1 MLDRFGK
8 SLCGSMVLLA
18 DAGPAKLLMAVA
30 MADLPGS
37 PFSQNALDMTSLS
50 VDLSKR
56 LGTSIALDKGHN
68 HCR

>member
-18 DAGPAKLLMAVA
+18 DAGPAKLLMALA

-37 PFSQNALDMTSLS
+37 PEKSLDF
-50 VDLSKR
+50 
-56 LGTSIALDKGHN
+56 KGI
-68 HCR
+68 